1 MTRERTLYSGPRFSV
16 TEHGVHQDDG
26 NWVALESDGRVRSK
40 KNYQYRE
47 HWVNKVPGDAL
58 WYYGDY
64 DVLNRAYCLAWNE
77 AESLINPD
85 GIILTGDNWPTV
97 WTRDMAYSTDLGLGL
112 WNVEF
117 CRRSLDSKIAHG
129 EIVQDTGT
137 GGSWPISTDRVVWA
151 VPVWE
156 LYCLSGDKAWLEK
169 TYGTL
174 CETCRKDDE
183 VIRTIQGLYKG
194 ESSILDWRE
203 QTYPAWMTAAD
214 IGDSVSHSTM
224 VLHYHVRQVLSHMAK
239 ELGREE
245 EAATWEAKAKELAE
259 LIENHFRLSDSPLY
273 GQYLYGRGYPVL
285 SPTVDTMGNML
296 AVLTGML
303 KGQRAKEVFEAL
315 PHGHFGIPCIHPQ
328 MSPEVPTY
336 HNRATWPF
344 IEAYYGL
351 LAAQL
356 GNDKAFNRALA
367 CLVRAALLHG
377 TNKENLHT
385 ETGIDE
391 GLLLSSD
398 RQLWSIAGLMGCFYK
413 GLFGIRVTA
422 DALYLKPCVPE
433 SLAGT
438 HVLTNLKYRGQNVD
452 ISLRGWGREVKS
464 CRINGREAVPRI
476 PIGLSERIHIE
487 IELEPGEDR
496 ASDLPITEVQ
506 NNLTI
511 PEWQAVSGDKLTWR
525 AVDGACGYR
534 IYRNGQVIADD
545 GVCEHLLKA
554 PIEGQYQVQAYSAD
568 GRVSYLNEPY
578 EIMDAD
584 ARQETRPC
592 FVRADMVWDSTLES
606 QPDAQFFSVYVEKAG
621 VYRLDAYYANGTY
634 SVTDGNTCG
643 LRSLYLNEERVGTL
657 AFPHTGDWGRYI
669 YSTSV
674 EVKLEPGTYRI
685 CLKVDKFSENM
696 NKKINN
702 LVIKNLR
709 FSRIH

>member
-1 MTRERTLYSGPRFSV
+1 MTSERTLYSGPRFSV

-26 NWVALESDGRVRSK
+26 HWVALESDGRVRSK
-40 KNYQYRE
+40 KNHQYRE

-77 AESLINPD
+77 AASLVNPD

-97 WTRDMAYSTDLGLGL
+97 WTRDMAYSADLGLGL

-151 VPVWE
+151 VPAWE
-156 LYCLSGDKAWLEK
+156 LYCLSGNKEWLEK
-169 TYGTL
+169 TYEVL
-174 CETCRKDDE
+174 SETCRKDDE

-224 VLHYHVRQVLSHMAK
+224 VLHYHVRQVLSLMAK
-239 ELGREE
+239 ELGREA
-245 EAATWEAKAKELAE
+245 EATKWGTKAKELAE
-259 LIENHFRLSDSPLY
+259 LIEKYFRLSDSPLY
-273 GQYLYGRGYPVL
+273 GQYLYGRGYYVL

-296 AVLTGML
+296 TLLTGML
-303 KGQRAKEVFEAL
+303 TGQRAKEVFEAL

-351 LAAQL
+351 LAARL

-413 GLFGIRVTA
+413 GLFGIRV
-422 DALYLKPCVPE
+422 DAEAMTLSPCVPE
-433 SLAGT
+433 SLAGS

-452 ISLRGWGREVKS
+452 ISLSGWGRVVKS
-464 CRINGREAVPRI
+464 CRINGHEAAPRI
-476 PIGLSERIHIE
+476 PIGLAERIHVE
-487 IELEPGEDR
+487 IELEPGAET
-496 ASDLPITEVQ
+496 AMDLPITEVQ
-506 NNLTI
+506 NNLGI
-511 PEWQAVSGDKLTWR
+511 PEWQSVSDDKLIWR
-525 AVDGACGYR
+525 AVEGASGYR
-534 IYRNGQVIADD
+534 IYRNGQVIGDEE
-545 GVCEHLLKA
+545 VCEHLLK
-554 PIEGQYQVQAYSAD
+554 ISTEGQYQVQAYSTD

-578 EIMDAD
+578 EIIDAD

-606 QPDAQFFSVYVEKAG
+606 QPDAKFFSVYAEKAG

-634 SVTDGNTCG
+634 SVADGNTCG

-674 EVKLEPGTYRI
+674 EVKLEPGTYHI
-685 CLKVDKFSENM
+685 CLKADKFSENM
-696 NKKINN
+696 NKKTNN
-702 LVIKNLR
+702 VVIKHLR